1 MITLGNHT
9 WNRLQIAD
17 FLDSDGHI
25 LRPANYAGRVPGPGL
40 RCIPG
45 PAGVRI
51 GLLNLMGRLELNSN
65 LDSPF
70 QAADPAAPR
79 RPLRRGAGGLPR
91 GGHQ

>member
-25 LRPANYAGRVPGPGL
+25 LRPANYAGRVPGRGFGVF
-40 RCIPG
+40 RG

-51 GLLNLMGRLELNSN
+51 GVLNLMGRLELNSN
-65 LDSPF
+65 LDSPSRRRTGCS
-70 QAADPAAPR
+70 AA
-79 RPLRRGAGGLPR
+79 PLRRGAGGLPR
-91 GGHQ
+91 GGNQ